1 MENVNMLDNVKNIDD
16 DNLLKSFNL
25 KNGPLHIS
33 GKYVI
38 LTEEE
43 YEELE
48 RRNQMLK
55 LIEEIEAG
63 EDDYKN
69 GRVMMLQEF
78 KKSF

>member
-1 MENVNMLDNVKNIDD
+1 MENVNMLDNAKNIDD
-16 DNLLKSFNL
+16 NNLLK

-48 RRNQMLK
+48 RRNQMLR

-69 GRVMMLQEF
+69 GRVMTLQEF
-78 KKSF
+78 KKSLGID